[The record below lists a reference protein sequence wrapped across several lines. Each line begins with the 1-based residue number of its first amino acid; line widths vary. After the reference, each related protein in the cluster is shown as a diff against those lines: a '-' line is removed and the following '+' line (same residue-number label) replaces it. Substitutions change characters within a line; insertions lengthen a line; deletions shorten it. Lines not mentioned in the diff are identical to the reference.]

1 MVAYF
6 QQYDTGVPKKTG
18 MKKCLMSQNCHYLQ
32 VTLKNHQI
40 QHPNKNWGGGGGLEG
55 QIKQKKDFLK
65 IHPIYVENV
74 VYFDDILI

>member
-1 MVAYF
+1 MSNVTKLPLF
-6 QQYDTGVPKKTG
+6 TSNFEKSSDSTPKK
-18 MKKCLMSQNCHYLQ
+18 KL
-32 VTLKNHQI
+32 
-40 QHPNKNWGGGGGLEG
+40 GGEG